1 MLGEPEGVGV
11 LGSRSIASSAGIDVE
26 VIGYVL
32 MELNLWFRYFFSSNE
47 SCKIGGK
54 KKRVKTPNDQ
64 CCFRRVWCEII
75 ARLNFLLTLD
85 SVIKLLPSK
94 LSPPNKHNFPN
105 CLSLLN

>member
-32 MELNLWFRYFFSSNE
+32 MELNLWSHYFFSSNE

-54 KKRVKTPNDQ
+54 KK
-64 CCFRRVWCEII
+64 E
-75 ARLNFLLTLD
+75 
-85 SVIKLLPSK
+85 
-94 LSPPNKHNFPN
+94 
-105 CLSLLN
+105 